1 MKVFRASISYKNF
14 FTENDLINELGAGTY
29 GIVYKTFNSI
39 SGNKHAT
46 KVLKKNLFKQDYWKR
61 IKTEIEI
68 IKTVNHPNLIK
79 FVDSFENSEYYFILM
94 EYLKDGNL
102 TKFMKSKLY
111 LTESI
116 VKIIIFQ
123 LANALQYLKSLG
135 IIHRDIK
142 PDNILIDKTND
153 ELKIKLS
160 DFGLAKVIFN
170 NETTNECCGSILF
183 SAPEL
188 LRKRDYGHAVD
199 IWSLGVLI
207 YYLLTYSFPFNVNL
221 DTVMIVK
228 SICVDTLSFVKLAE
242 RSLEATDLIKKC
254 LNRDVDRRISIDE
267 VLKHP
272 WFD

>member
-1 MKVFRASISYKNF
+1 MFYKNF
-14 FTENDLINELGAGTY
+14 FTNNELINELGAGTY
-29 GIVYKTFNSI
+29 GIVYKTFNII

-46 KVLKKNLFKQDYWKR
+46 KILKKNLIRQDYWKR
-61 IKTEIEI
+61 IKSEMEM
-68 IKTVNHPNLIK
+68 IKTVNHPNIIK
-79 FVDSFENSEYYFILM
+79 FVDTFENSEYYFIVL
-94 EYLKDGNL
+94 EYIKDGNL
-102 TKFMKSKLY
+102 TKCMKSKLY
-111 LTESI
+111 LSENT

-142 PDNILIDKTND
+142 PDNILVDKSED
-153 ELKIKLS
+153 DLKIKLS
-160 DFGLAKVIFN
+160 DFGLAKVLFN
-170 NETTNECCGSILF
+170 KETTNECCGSIPF

-207 YYLLTYSFPFNVNL
+207 YYLLTYSFPFNMNL
-221 DTVMIVK
+221 DKNVLVK
-228 SICVDTLSFVKLAE
+228 SICADTLSFAKLSN
-242 RSLEATDLIKKC
+242 RSNDATDLIKKC
-254 LNRDVDRRISIDE
+254 LNRDVVRRISIEE